1 MIKSLQFDK
10 YEIGILTNALV
21 HFRNML
27 IEEKRTTDAVDD
39 LLIKIVETPVKKN
52 TSLKTTTKG
61 K

>member
-39 LLIKIVETPVKKN
+39 LLIKIVETPVKKKHFFKN
-52 TSLKTTTKG
+52 NEER
-61 K
+61 